1 MHTTPLTVWESFYV
15 IVGSSGA
22 ALIGLQFV
30 VMALIADMRKD
41 TRSETI
47 SAFGTPTVVHFGGA
61 LVVSAVMSA
70 PWPSLVPLSFVVGM
84 GGLGGLGYG
93 VVVILRARR
102 QIGYQP
108 VWEDWLWHTIL
119 PCGMYAALGLAA
131 LLLQTRTE
139 LALFVVGGAALV
151 LLLIGIHNAWDTVT
165 YLVTGSQ
172 EQVVKPGEAGA
183 VQETLAAVD

>member
-1 MHTTPLTVWESFYV
+1 
-15 IVGSSGA
+15 
-22 ALIGLQFV
+22 
-30 VMALIADMRKD
+30 
-41 TRSETI
+41 
-47 SAFGTPTVVHFGGA
+47 
-61 LVVSAVMSA
+61 
-70 PWPSLVPLSFVVGM
+70 M